1 MKFKKIHAENYKTYK
16 LLDLDLEVTDDRPII
31 LIGGG
36 NGCGK
41 TTLLRL
47 IEKKLAEDPGLS
59 VGIMPQHYEDGLD
72 FNCSP
77 VEYLHT
83 DGSKEQLTF
92 IRTTLVAMKLSR
104 DELEHP
110 IRSLSGGQKAKVLL
124 LKLILANPSVLIMD
138 EPTRNLSPLSAPVMR
153 DVICTF
159 PGAVLCVT
167 HDRILIQD
175 WPGRIL
181 HLTANG
187 LVTVKA

>member
-1 MKFKKIHAENYKTYK
+1 MYSGLLVGFAAVSAAAGVRAVAVVGPCVPAVVRRVHGDLFITYH
-16 LLDLDLEVTDDRPII
+16 VVAVRT
-31 LIGGG
+31 
-36 NGCGK
+36 
-41 TTLLRL
+41 
-47 IEKKLAEDPGLS
+47 
-59 VGIMPQHYEDGLD
+59 
-72 FNCSP
+72 

-124 LKLILANPSVLIMD
+124 LKLILAHPSVLIMD

-175 WPGRIL
+175 
-181 HLTANG
+181 G